1 MKGRIKSAKIR
12 SGLVS
17 SGELKPLIYM
27 RSQVTIIRQLDE
39 STIESTVLL
48 KCLMGSNYQKETQQ
62 TVETFDSKF
71 LKPKCAWKS
80 LVLEILVSRSGV
92 G

>member
-39 STIESTVLL
+39 STIESIVLL

-62 TVETFDSKF
+62 
-71 LKPKCAWKS
+71 LKLLIQSFSNLNVHGSP
-80 LVLEILVSRSGV
+80 
-92 G
+92 

>member
-27 RSQVTIIRQLDE
+27 RSQVTIIGQLDE
-39 STIESTVLL
+39 STIESIVLL
-48 KCLMGSNYQKETQQ
+48 KCLMGSNCQKETQQ
-62 TVETFDSKF
+62 
-71 LKPKCAWKS
+71 LKLLIQSFSNLNVHGSP
-80 LVLEILVSRSGV
+80 
-92 G
+92 

>member
-27 RSQVTIIRQLDE
+27 RSQVTIIGQLDE
-39 STIESTVLL
+39 STIESIVLL

-62 TVETFDSKF
+62 
-71 LKPKCAWKS
+71 LKLLIQSFSNLNVHGSP
-80 LVLEILVSRSGV
+80 
-92 G
+92 